1 LDEEITTVELI
12 LFFLFILSI
21 VTRRRGNYNGNSLGR
36 QASPQ
41 LPGTHHQLWIF
52 SCGFCWL
59 AYAYEK

>member
-1 LDEEITTVELI
+1 MKTEEEETVSKRKVHKKQEE
-12 LFFLFILSI
+12 
-21 VTRRRGNYNGNSLGR
+21 TRRENQRMT
-36 QASPQ
+36 SPQ